1 MPSNKVIQKAD
12 WGKYSVLLTIAIP
25 TFNRPTALK
34 ERIIQLSNLH
44 PKLAT
49 KIEILICDNG
59 NIELAVPNEIG
70 SLKVNYIR
78 NLSNVGLGRN
88 IENCVFKAN
97 GTFTWILSDDDFVFV
112 DNIEKLVNHLEQTKA
127 QVIALGEKNQ
137 ELPQTNHS
145 PKRSEVP
152 IFWKDFIFISGC
164 IYNSKSAQGFISHR
178 LNSDINPTYHQ
189 VLISLGMFLDG
200 STLECIENIYVQD
213 TYTEKN
219 YNLRSSYI
227 VRIHD
232 LVRLESQLRVLGMLS
247 ADMREIEELTNSHII
262 NYIPRIVFEF
272 SRRQDFLLLSNLI
285 INSFRFSGVKI
296 KRILLLGFSLL
307 LVTLAI
313 IHFKL
318 ARASLYLLSF
328 LLRKKLIPVE
338 LGGFARKGNTD
349 GSKEAST
356 LGYEGN

>member
-1 MPSNKVIQKAD
+1 M
-12 WGKYSVLLTIAIP
+12 LLTIAIP

-59 NIELAVPNEIG
+59 NIDFAVPNEIG

-88 IENCVFKAN
+88 IEKCVFNAN

-112 DNIEKLVNHLEQTKA
+112 DNIEKLVQHLEQTKA
-127 QVIALGEKNQ
+127 QAIALGEKNQ
-137 ELPQTNHS
+137 DLPITNHS
-145 PKRSEVP
+145 LSGTEVP

-164 IYNSKSAQGFISHR
+164 IYNTKSAQDFIFHR
-178 LNSDINPTYHQ
+178 LNSDVNSTYHQ
-189 VLISLGMFLDG
+189 VLISLGMFLNG
-200 STLECIENIYVQD
+200 STLECIENLYVQD
-213 TYTEKN
+213 TNTEKN
-219 YNLRSSYI
+219 YNLRSAYI

-232 LVRLESQLRVLGMLS
+232 FLRLESQLRSLGMSS
-247 ADMREIEELTNSHII
+247 ADMRKMREFTNSHII

-272 SRRQDFLLLSNLI
+272 SSRQDFLMLNRLI
-285 INSFRFSGVKI
+285 LDSLRFSEVKL
-296 KRILLLGFSLL
+296 KRILLLSFSLW

-318 ARASLYLLSF
+318 ARAALYLLSF
-328 LLRKKLIPVE
+328 LLRKKLVPAE
-338 LGGFARKGNTD
+338 LGGFARKGITD
-349 GSKEAST
+349 GSQESST